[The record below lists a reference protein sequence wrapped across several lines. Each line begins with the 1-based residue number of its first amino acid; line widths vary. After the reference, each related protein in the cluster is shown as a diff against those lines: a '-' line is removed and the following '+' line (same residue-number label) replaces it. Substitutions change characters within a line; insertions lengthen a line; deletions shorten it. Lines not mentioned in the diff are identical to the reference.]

1 MFGTIPVR
9 ASMTSVRKSKKRISI
24 PAQTDRQGKLA
35 KLDKDVRRMN
45 MKPNFVIRRS
55 KEVKLELA
63 LKPERLYDEYERV
76 PVP

>member
-1 MFGTIPVR
+1 
-9 ASMTSVRKSKKRISI
+9 MTSVRKSKKRISI

-63 LKPERLYDEYERV
+63 
-76 PVP
+76 